1 MNTMFSTHAVRL
13 AYGRTLMD
21 GGSSLIT
28 SDGYDFEV
36 PCRGF
41 MVGGLSGETKIPLD
55 ICDANTF
62 HTIWFKYATEVRKL
76 LKESKLSGVSYAV
89 GTWTDK
95 ECIVFDVSEKVTHS
109 RSAYALCVERNED
122 AYYDVESGKSVFIEK
137 DNDNAE
143 A

>member
-21 GGSSLIT
+21 GGSSLLT

-36 PCRGF
+36 PYKGF
-41 MVGGLSGETKIPLD
+41 MVGGVSGETKIPLD
-55 ICDANTF
+55 ICDSNTF
-62 HTIWFKYATEVRKL
+62 HTIWLKYATEVRKL
-76 LKESKLSGVSYAV
+76 LKSDPSSSYAV
-89 GTWTDK
+89 GTWIDK

-109 RSAYALCVERNED
+109 RSAYDLCVERNED
-122 AYYDVESGKSVFIEK
+122 AYYDVEASKSVFIEK

>member
-1 MNTMFSTHAVRL
+1 
-13 AYGRTLMD
+13 
-21 GGSSLIT
+21 
-28 SDGYDFEV
+28 
-36 PCRGF
+36 
-41 MVGGLSGETKIPLD
+41 LD

-62 HTIWFKYATEVRKL
+62 HTIWLKYATEVRKL

-89 GTWTDK
+89 GTWIDK
-95 ECIVFDVSEKVTHS
+95 ECIVFDVSEKVAHS